1 MEEYEQLEQEH
12 VCASQRSHF
21 EHRDLFL
28 GYVDTITQKKSSG
41 KETTKALY
49 QLSSILDSYQEQSH
63 LLDPSLEVMIQPVM
77 TRLREDID
85 SNTDDLSENT
95 IILFRFLYLLTKTR
109 GFKTIV
115 KFMSHEV
122 TDLEPVYEF
131 LSKIDSQNTK
141 LWEARYICFIW
152 LSLICMIPFD
162 LKKIDSD
169 QSHQSLIA
177 NMLDLCKKYLCS
189 TGKERDGASLLIA
202 RLLARQDL
210 YDEHMGPFIEWAKKR
225 LSGDADVFET
235 TGILQSLCI
244 TYQLAPR
251 KALLPTLD
259 DTITPLITMPFFD
272 EYESNTLVRKLRTK
286 LTQRVGLC
294 YLKPKVAAWRYQRGN
309 RSLRQNLE
317 STQTDGGLVFAKTD
331 LTTEGSQ
338 DDDEDISDN
347 LEIIIEI
354 LLNGL
359 SDKDT
364 IVRWSAAKGIGR
376 ITQRL
381 PQDLAEDVL
390 GSIIEL
396 FQENTFMNKSNEL
409 DLSAVSD
416 HTWHG
421 AALAVAELARRGLLL
436 PNRLKETIPWILRG
450 LKFDLKRGSHSIGAH
465 VRDACCYVC
474 WAFARAYAP
483 DIIQPFV
490 GEIAHNLV
498 VVSVFDREINV
509 RRASSAAFQEN
520 VGRQGIF
527 PHGIDIIQM
536 ADYFALGNRN
546 NAFSSIASDIAKFEE
561 YRYHLIDHLLSVTAK
576 HWDKSMRILASKAL
590 YTLVPLDPQYF
601 IEKAL
606 IFLIPNAT
614 STDMQVSHGALLAIA
629 EIALALVETN
639 DAETTALYHQTI
651 STMIAPIV
659 SNLPPKSLT
668 TFGSEHIRE
677 AACHLVT
684 NISKTQLNIDRSTLN
699 DWKKMVHTSL
709 ERKEESVQ
717 EFAVLAFGS
726 IATSYGLA
734 AEEIEQALKN
744 TDVKHAN
751 YYSRRGYGLALG
763 KIDYHQYPDWLHKVI
778 VQLCNSSQMQEN
790 PVANDAESK
799 RNAVIGLHEILVNLG
814 EGIKSAISYDDFQL
828 VMSSLEACL
837 TDYSTDQR
845 GDVGSWVRIPSM
857 ELLND
862 VLARIAKLDA
872 RSAEQR
878 YLKMTTTSNLLAA
891 LLKQSVERIDKVRTI
906 AGRVLSDLILES
918 EELEYPG
925 KEYLR
930 AQIRQDLLWSSPSDL
945 YPVMV
950 HILKIPEYRLEL
962 LTGLISSAGGLT
974 ESLVRHSST
983 CLIDY
988 MDSLTITEPGD
999 PSLEAIFT
1007 TLLDIAIKYEK
1018 QDRVTIP
1025 LLDVLGLLYESGTLT
1040 KIFNNALHM
1049 KLFTIVKKET
1059 FKSRNVHKLLSS
1071 IKVYTG
1077 LIFLD
1082 DSPVRAKAIQQM
1094 LSYLVHAFPRI
1105 RIEASDQLF
1114 TQLSVSEEADED
1126 MAMMEAIEIITGT
1139 DWKEPLSEI
1148 KPQRDKLYSLLKVPK
1163 PIFKKKLANALDR
1176 LLQKNEK
1183 KRVQEIK
1190 ANAYADNLEKAK
1202 KNQINPKKTN
1212 VERGRVRPQYSSRDK
1227 ILLIGEGNFSFA
1239 RSLCEN
1245 YLDEGAENLTA
1256 TCFDSEK
1263 VLYEKYGDEAKDNI
1277 GIVHEYGGTVLFE
1290 VDGTDMPKDIKKNK
1304 YTKVV
1309 FNFPHAG
1316 LGIKDQDRNIIANQ
1330 KLLNG
1335 FFDAAEPLLATAGRD
1350 EIPANKTDNRQIEQ
1364 VHSPDGEI
1372 HVTMKTCTPY
1382 NLWGIKSLVKAKGV
1396 LAVRGTAPFHTDDF
1410 PGYEHRRTLG
1420 FKEGMS
1426 KGANAEIVSSNP
1438 KRYIFVR
1445 KEVMDAENEKA
1456 IKGAEKRKLEILKIQ
1471 MGKKVK
1477 RRKTQNSNDDDDDD
1491 DD

>member
-1 MEEYEQLEQEH
+1 MEENELLDQEH

-21 EHRDLFL
+21 EHKEQFL
-28 GYVDTITQKKSSG
+28 GFVDTITRAESNE
-41 KETTKALY
+41 KEASEALS
-49 QLSSILDSYQEQSH
+49 QLSTILDSYQEQSH
-63 LLDPSLEVMIQPVM
+63 LLDPSLEAMIQPVM
-77 TRLREDID
+77 TRLRRDID
-85 SNTDDLSENT
+85 SNSNDLNENT

-131 LSKIDSQNTK
+131 LNKIESENTK

-169 QSHQSLIA
+169 QSHQSLIV
-177 NMLDLCKKYLCS
+177 NMLDLCKKYLRS

-202 RLLARQDL
+202 RLLSRQDL
-210 YDEHMGPFIEWAKKR
+210 CDEHMLPFIEWAKQR
-225 LSGDADVFET
+225 LSMDADVFET

-251 KALLPTLD
+251 KVLLPTLD
-259 DTITPLITMPFFD
+259 VSIIPLLTLPFFD
-272 EYESNTLVRKLRTK
+272 QYANNALVRKLKTK

-317 STQTDGGLVFAKTD
+317 ESQTDGGLVSAKPTLFAKD
-331 LTTEGSQ
+331 GALQ
-338 DDDEDISDN
+338 DEDGDDDISDN
-347 LEIIIEI
+347 LEVVIEI
-354 LLNGL
+354 LLSGL
-359 SDKDT
+359 GDKDT

-381 PQDLAEDVL
+381 PQELAEDVV

-396 FQENTFMNKSNEL
+396 FQENTFLNKSNKL

-416 HTWHG
+416 QTWHG
-421 AALAVAELARRGLLL
+421 ASLAVAELARRGLLL
-436 PNRLKETIPWILRG
+436 PDRLKETMPWILRG

-483 DIIQPFV
+483 EIIQPFV
-490 GEIAHNLV
+490 TEIAQNLV

-527 PHGIDIIQM
+527 PHGIDIIQK
-536 ADYFALGNRN
+536 ADYFSLGNKN
-546 NAFSSIASDIAKFEE
+546 NAFLSISYDIAKFEE
-561 YRYHLIDHLLSVTAK
+561 YRYHLIEHLISVTAK
-576 HWDKSMRILASKAL
+576 HWDKSMRVLASKSL
-590 YTLVPLDPQYF
+590 YTLVPLDPHYF
-601 IEKAL
+601 IERAL
-606 IFLIPNAT
+606 TYLIPNAI
-614 STDMQVSHGALLAIA
+614 STDMQISHGALLAIA
-629 EIALALVETN
+629 EICLALVETKN
-639 DAETTALYHQTI
+639 AEIIALYHKHTA
-651 STMIAPIV
+651 SVLAPIV

-668 TFGSEHIRE
+668 TFGSEHVRE
-677 AACHLVT
+677 AACHLIT
-684 NISKTQLNIDRSTLN
+684 HLSKTHLVIDPTHLQ
-699 DWKKMVHTSL
+699 DWKKLVHTSL

-717 EFAVLAFGS
+717 GFAVLSFG
-726 IATSYGLA
+726 ALAQTYGLDNA
-734 AEEIEQALKN
+734 EIEQALKN
-744 TDVKHAN
+744 VDTQHAN

-763 KIDYHQYPDWLHKVI
+763 TIDYRQHVDWVHQV
-778 VQLCNSSQMQEN
+778 VTQLCKSSQVQEN

-799 RNAVIGLHEILVNLG
+799 RNAVIGLHDILNSLG
-814 EGIKSAISYDDFQL
+814 DDVKSAVSHDDFQHI
-828 VMSSLEACL
+828 MASIEACL

-862 VLARIAKLDA
+862 VLPRMSKLDA
-872 RSAEQR
+872 QSNDQR
-878 YLKMTTTSNLLAA
+878 YLEMTSTTSLIAA
-891 LLKQSVERIDKVRTI
+891 LLKQSVERIDKVRSI
-906 AGRVLSDLILES
+906 AGKVLCELILKS
-918 EELEYPG
+918 EHLRYPG
-925 KEYLR
+925 
-930 AQIRQDLLWSSPSDL
+930 QDYFKTHIHPNLQWSSPSDL

-950 HILKIPEYRLEL
+950 HVLKIPEYRLEL

-974 ESLVRHSST
+974 ESLVRHSSS
-983 CLIDY
+983 CLIEY
-988 MDSLTITEPGD
+988 MDSLPTTEPAD

-1007 TLLDIAIKYEK
+1007 ALLDIAVKYEK

-1040 KIFNNALHM
+1040 KIRNNSLY
-1049 KLFTIVKKET
+1049 I
-1059 FKSRNVHKLLSS
+1059 
-1071 IKVYTG
+1071 G
-1077 LIFLD
+1077 LISID
-1082 DSPVRAKAIQQM
+1082 DSPVKVKAIQQM

-1114 TQLSVSEEADED
+1114 TQFSVSEEADED
-1126 MAMMEAIEIITGT
+1126 MDMIEAIEIITGT
-1139 DWKEPLSEI
+1139 DCMG
-1148 KPQRDKLYSLLKVPK
+1148 KLKR
-1163 PIFKKKLANALDR
+1163 KKLANALDR
-1176 LLQKNEK
+1176 MLKKNEK
-1183 KRVQEIK
+1183 RRVQQVK
-1190 ANAYADNLEKAK
+1190 ADAYNNNIEKAK
-1202 KNQINPKKTN
+1202 KNQVKPKKSDI
-1212 VERGRVRPQYSSRDK
+1212 VERVRVRPQYNSKDK

-1256 TCFDSEK
+1256 TCYDSEQ
-1263 VLYEKYGDEAKDNI
+1263 VLYEKYGEEAKDNI
-1277 GIVHEYGGTVLFE
+1277 ALVREFGGTVLFE
-1290 VDGTDMPKDIKKNK
+1290 VDGTDLPKDIKKNR
-1304 YTKVV
+1304 YTKIV

-1316 LGIKDQDRNIIANQ
+1316 LGIKDQDRNIVANQ

-1335 FFDAAEPLLATAGRD
+1335 FFDAAEPLLTTAAKD
-1350 EIPANKTDNRQIEQ
+1350 EIPANKSESRQAEES
-1364 VHSPDGEI
+1364 VVPDGEI
-1372 HVTMKTCTPY
+1372 HVTLKTCTPY
-1382 NLWGIKSLVKAKGV
+1382 NLWGVKSLVKAKGV
-1396 LAVRGTAPFHTDDF
+1396 LAVRGTAPFFTDDF

-1420 FKEGMS
+1420 FKEGLS
-1426 KGANAEIVSSNP
+1426 KGANAEIVSSDP

-1456 IKGAEKRKLEILKIQ
+1456 IKGAQKRKLEILKIQ

-1477 RRKTQNSNDDDDDD
+1477 RKKVQHSNSDDED
-1491 DD
+1491 

>member
-1 MEEYEQLEQEH
+1 MEEYEQSEQEH

-28 GYVDTITQKKSSG
+28 SYVNTITQTESNE
-41 KETTKALY
+41 KEAAKALTR
-49 QLSSILDSYQEQSH
+49 LSSILNSYQEQPH

-85 SNTDDLSENT
+85 RNSGVLSENT
-95 IILFRFLYLLTKTR
+95 MILFRFLYLLTKTR

-131 LSKIDSQNTK
+131 LYKLDSESSK

-169 QSHQSLIA
+169 RSHQSLIL

-210 YDEHMGPFIEWAKKR
+210 CDEHMVPFVEWAKQR
-225 LSGDADVFET
+225 LSGEADVFET

-251 KALLPTLD
+251 KVLLPTLD
-259 DTITPLITMPFFD
+259 DTVTPLITLPFFD
-272 EYESNTLVRKLRTK
+272 EYANNTLVRKLRTK

-317 STQTDGGLVFAKTD
+317 GSQTDGGLVSAKTNIIVE
-331 LTTEGSQ
+331 EGT

-347 LEIIIEI
+347 LEAIIEI
-354 LLNGL
+354 LLSGL

-381 PQDLAEDVL
+381 PQELAEDVV

-421 AALAVAELARRGLLL
+421 ASLAVAELARRGLLL
-436 PNRLKETIPWILRG
+436 PSRLQETIPWILKG

-483 DIIQPFV
+483 EIIQPFV
-490 GEIAHNLV
+490 GEIAQNLV
-498 VVSVFDREINV
+498 IVSVFDREINV

-527 PHGIDIIQM
+527 PHGIDIIQK
-536 ADYFALGNRN
+536 ADYFSLGNRN
-546 NAFSSIASDIAKFEE
+546 NAFLSIAYDIAKFEE
-561 YRYHLIDHLLSVTAK
+561 YRYHLIEHLILVTAK

-590 YTLVPLDPQYF
+590 YTLVPLDPHYF

-606 IFLIPNAT
+606 DHLIPNVT
-614 STDMQVSHGALLAIA
+614 STDMQVSHGALLAVA
-629 EIALALVETN
+629 EIALALIETK
-639 DAETTALYHQTI
+639 DADIIALYHKTT
-651 STMIAPIV
+651 STKLAPIV

-668 TFGSEHIRE
+668 TFGSEHVRE
-677 AACHLVT
+677 AACHLIT
-684 NISKTQLNIDRSTLN
+684 NLSKTQLNINQLSLE
-699 DWKKMVHTSL
+699 DWKKVVHTSL

-717 EFAVLAFGS
+717 GFAVLAFGS
-726 IATSYGLA
+726 IASTYGLT

-744 TDVKHAN
+744 VDVLHAN

-763 KIDYHQYPDWLHKVI
+763 KIDYHQHSGWLHKVI
-778 VQLCNSSQMQEN
+778 MQLCSSSQVQEN

-799 RNAVIGLHEILVNLG
+799 RNAVIGLHEILANLG
-814 EGIKSAISYDDFQL
+814 DDIKSAVSYDDFQI

-857 ELLND
+857 ELLNE
-862 VLARIAKLDA
+862 VLARVAKLDV
-872 RSAEQR
+872 RSVGQR
-878 YLKMTTTSNLLAA
+878 YLEKSSTSHLLAA
-891 LLKQSVERIDKVRTI
+891 LLKQSVERIDKVRSI
-906 AGRVLSDLILES
+906 AGRVLCDLILKS
-918 EELEYPG
+918 EYLEYPG
-925 KEYLR
+925 KDYLR
-930 AQIRQDLLWSSPSDL
+930 LQIRQDLLWSSPSDL

-950 HILKIPEYRLEL
+950 HILRIPEYRLEL

-974 ESLVRHSST
+974 ESLVRHSSA

-988 MDSLTITEPGD
+988 MDSLTITEPAD

-1007 TLLDIAIKYEK
+1007 TLLDIAVKYER

-1040 KIFNNALHM
+1040 KIPNNALHM
-1049 KLFTIVKKET
+1049 KLFAIVKKET
-1059 FKSRNVHKLLSS
+1059 FKCRNVQKLLSS
-1071 IKVYTG
+1071 IKVYIG
-1077 LIFLD
+1077 LISLE
-1082 DSPVRAKAIQQM
+1082 DSPVRTKAIQQM

-1105 RIEASDQLF
+1105 RIEVSDQLF
-1114 TQLSVSEEADED
+1114 TQLSVSEEANEETD
-1126 MAMMEAIEIITGT
+1126 MMEAIEIITAT
-1139 DWKEPLSEI
+1139 DW
-1148 KPQRDKLYSLLKVPK
+1148 
-1163 PIFKKKLANALDR
+1163 
-1176 LLQKNEK
+1176 
-1183 KRVQEIK
+1183 
-1190 ANAYADNLEKAK
+1190 
-1202 KNQINPKKTN
+1202 
-1212 VERGRVRPQYSSRDK
+1212 
-1227 ILLIGEGNFSFA
+1227 
-1239 RSLCEN
+1239 
-1245 YLDEGAENLTA
+1245 
-1256 TCFDSEK
+1256 
-1263 VLYEKYGDEAKDNI
+1263 
-1277 GIVHEYGGTVLFE
+1277 
-1290 VDGTDMPKDIKKNK
+1290 
-1304 YTKVV
+1304 
-1309 FNFPHAG
+1309 
-1316 LGIKDQDRNIIANQ
+1316 
-1330 KLLNG
+1330 
-1335 FFDAAEPLLATAGRD
+1335 
-1350 EIPANKTDNRQIEQ
+1350 
-1364 VHSPDGEI
+1364 
-1372 HVTMKTCTPY
+1372 
-1382 NLWGIKSLVKAKGV
+1382 
-1396 LAVRGTAPFHTDDF
+1396 
-1410 PGYEHRRTLG
+1410 
-1420 FKEGMS
+1420 
-1426 KGANAEIVSSNP
+1426 
-1438 KRYIFVR
+1438 
-1445 KEVMDAENEKA
+1445 
-1456 IKGAEKRKLEILKIQ
+1456 
-1471 MGKKVK
+1471 
-1477 RRKTQNSNDDDDDD
+1477 
-1491 DD
+1491 